1 MSGSPSRTAR
11 EIALFGLA
19 LGGLLLLLQ
28 LVEIRLLVLD
38 RRIGA
43 YSAAIALVFSAVGL
57 WLGSRQRGENIETGT
72 EPRPNAERF
81 EVDVERFEV
90 DAARLQALGVTPR
103 EHEILLWIAQGLS
116 NREIGE
122 RLFVSENTVKTHV
135 SRLLDKLGARRRTE
149 AVRIG
154 RTQGLIS

>member
-57 WLGSRQRGENIETGT
+57 WLGSRQRGENIETGS
-72 EPRPNAERF
+72 EPRPNA
-81 EVDVERFEV
+81 ERFEV